1 MIQSVRKF
9 TPLAL
14 AFLVSMAGTA
24 FAGDNEGATFMITEL
39 RVGAAP
45 PGTVSA
51 GSPTTASGV
60 GASQVVEIDI
70 TGENWVSVKQVD
82 VNVDVAPSGASFPFL
97 VVELGP
103 EMPTSAAFPPG
114 DWNVPAAGQ
123 LEGDSYRVGWA
134 LLQEGL
140 DGALTGSATFTLRL
154 LTSADFTAETEGTIT
169 ISTVSLGP
177 ASDERDVITVGA
189 AVTLNPPAPPVI
201 EPALSAVG
209 ATDVSLDFSAVGSGD
224 AADGSDGEVTF
235 TVAFTDNTGGAAAQ
249 DITWTVT
256 NNGGESVFLVNGGA
270 TEIASGATE
279 TVTSSTDGSGQG
291 SATFDSEG
299 GAFASSTSIDVS
311 AATSAPNSE
320 DVSRDLGPV
329 NFSATWD
336 VPVPAELSSFTG
348 ELTADRDVQLDW
360 GVPSQS
366 NNLGWEV
373 YRSVDGTVFERVGD
387 MIDGEGTTDTYEV
400 YSFTDSELP
409 LADVVHYYLK
419 QVDLDGSAARSREI
433 VVALTPVSALPTV
446 FGLAQNF
453 PNPFNPATTISFDLA
468 SESEVSL
475 VIYDGAGQVVRQ
487 VVQGQT
493 YGAGQ
498 YNAHWDGL
506 DNSGNAVASGVYIYE
521 LRAGTFSSMKKMTL
535 LH

>member
-24 FAGDNEGATFMITEL
+24 FAGDNEGATFSITEVRL
-39 RVGAAP
+39 GF
-45 PGTVSA
+45 GTA
-51 GSPTTASGV
+51 GVASPSPESISGV
-60 GASQVVEIDI
+60 GPNAVIEIDVAAA
-70 TGENWVSVKQVD
+70 NWVSVKQVD
-82 VNVDVAPSGASFPFL
+82 VNIDVSAGADFPIL
-97 VVELGP
+97 SVSLGP
-103 EMPTSAAFPPG
+103 EMPTSAEFPPG
-114 DWNVPAAGQ
+114 DWRNVSAGGQ
-123 LEGDSYRVGWA
+123 GDSFRVGWA

-140 DGALTGSATFTLRL
+140 DGALTGTATFTLIL
-154 LTSADFTAETEGTIT
+154 LTGADFTTETEGSIT

-177 ASDERDVITVGA
+177 SSDDRDIITVNGT
-189 AVTLNPPAPPVI
+189 VVVNPAAPPVI
-201 EPALSAVG
+201 EPNLAAVG

-235 TVAFTDNTGGAAAQ
+235 TVAFTDNTGAGAAQ

-256 NNGGESVFLVNGGA
+256 NNGAESVFLVNGGA
-270 TEIASGATE
+270 TEIAANSTA
-279 TVTSSTDGSGQG
+279 TVTSPTDGSGAG

-299 GAFASSTSIDVS
+299 DKSAGSTSISVT
-311 AATSAPNSE
+311 ATATAPNSE
-320 DVSRDLGPV
+320 DVSRDLGPI

-348 ELTADRDVQLDW
+348 ELTADRDVQLNW

-387 MIDGEGTTDTYEV
+387 MIDGEGTTDMYEV

-419 QVDLDGSAARSREI
+419 QVDLDGSAARSQEI
-433 VVALTPVSALPTV
+433 AVALTPVAVLPTV
-446 FGLAQNF
+446 FSLAQNF

-475 VIYDGAGQVVRQ
+475 VIYDGTGQVVRQ

>member
-14 AFLVSMAGTA
+14 AFLVSMVGTA
-24 FAGDNEGATFMITEL
+24 FAGDNEGATFTITEL
-39 RVGAAP
+39 RVGPAP

-51 GSPTTASGV
+51 GSPTSASGV
-60 GASQVVEIDI
+60 GASQVVEIDV
-70 TGENWVSVKQVD
+70 TGDNWVSVKQVE
-82 VNVDVAPSGASFPFL
+82 VNVDVSSGDDIPVL
-97 VVELGP
+97 QVVLGP
-103 EMPTSAAFPPG
+103 EMPTSVAFPPG
-114 DWNVPAAGQ
+114 DWNVPAGGQ
-123 LEGDSYRVGWA
+123 LEGNSYRVGWA

-140 DGALTGSATFTLRL
+140 DGALTGSATFTLRF
-154 LTSADFTAETEGTIT
+154 LTGAAFTADTESPITIT
-169 ISTVSLGP
+169 TISLG
-177 ASDERDVITVGA
+177 SSSEDRDVITVDA
-189 AVTLNPPAPPVI
+189 TVTLNPPAPPVI
-201 EPALSAVG
+201 EPNLSAVG

-235 TVAFTDNTGGAAAQ
+235 TVAFTDNTGAGAAQ

-279 TVTSSTDGSGQG
+279 TVTNSTDASGQG

-299 GAFASSTSIDVS
+299 GAVASSTSIEVS
-311 AATSAPNSE
+311 ATTSAPNSD

-348 ELTADRDVQLDW
+348 ELTADRNVLLNW

-373 YRSVDGTVFERVGD
+373 YRSVDGTAFERVGD
-387 MIDGEGTTDTYEV
+387 LIDGEGTTDTYEV

-419 QVDLDGSAARSREI
+419 QVDLDGSAARSQEI
-433 VVALTPVSALPTV
+433 AVALTPVAVLPTV
-446 FGLAQNF
+446 FSLAQNF

-487 VVQGQT
+487 VIQGQT

-498 YNAHWDGL
+498 YNAHWDGM
-506 DNSGNAVASGVYIYE
+506 DNSGSAVASGVYIYE
-521 LRAGTFSSMKKMTL
+521 LRAGRFSSMEKMTL